1 MQEQNKTP
9 LPRAVAMCVS
19 NLSIPI
25 GPSLASS
32 FTIVDIKVVV
42 Q

>member
-9 LPRAVAMCVS
+9 LPRAAAMCPS
-19 NLSIPI
+19 DLSIPI
-25 GPSLASS
+25 GPSLTSS
-32 FTIVDIKVVV
+32 LTTGNIEAVV